1 MRHATPIRRSW
12 SRQVLAGLVLAVA
25 MVGGCRRTPPRT
37 MPEMPALEV
46 PPPPARTIEPT
57 DAQLLPPV
65 PLVDPPATA
74 ERPRTAPPA
83 PPRDASRPENRPEP
97 VTETAKPAEEPKP
110 ATTTLQTTTANR
122 EGEVDRRIRAVLQT
136 ATADLSR
143 IDYRRLNPDAQLQ
156 YDTAKS
162 LIRQSEEALK
172 SRNLAFAQTTADK
185 AATIASQL
193 SGR

>member
-1 MRHATPIRRSW
+1 
-12 SRQVLAGLVLAVA
+12 
-25 MVGGCRRTPPRT
+25 
-37 MPEMPALEV
+37 MPALEV
-46 PPPPARTIEPT
+46 PPPPARNIEPT
-57 DAQLLPPV
+57 DAQLLPPM

-74 ERPRTAPPA
+74 ERPQTAPPVA
-83 PPRDASRPENRPEP
+83 PRDASRPENRPEP

-110 ATTTLQTTTANR
+110 ANTLQSTTANR

-136 ATADLSR
+136 ATTDLNR